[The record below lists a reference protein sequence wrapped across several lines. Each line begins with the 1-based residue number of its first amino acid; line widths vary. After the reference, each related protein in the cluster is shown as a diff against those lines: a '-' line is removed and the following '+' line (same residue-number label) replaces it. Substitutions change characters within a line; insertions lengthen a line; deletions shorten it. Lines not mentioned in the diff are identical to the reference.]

1 MRQTLSL
8 AGLVMLLMLASAG
21 VGLFAL
27 DRSRDDHLQAVH
39 GLAALTEQRDNARQ
53 IEVAFKVQV
62 QEWKNILLRGYDP
75 ALRAR
80 YQAAFAE
87 RRADVAVGLA
97 ALAGTPEAGRLAA
110 AHAVLGQAYDAALAS
125 ADLTTAEGVRAADA
139 AVRGADREV
148 QEQLDGLAEALGE
161 AHRDAAMAMEERLT
175 DRYEETRHL
184 LLVVTLAGLLAT
196 LILLGLLARR
206 RR

>member
-27 DRSRDDHLQAVH
+27 DRSRADHLQAVH

-80 YQAAFAE
+80 YHEAFTQ
-87 RRADVAVGLA
+87 RRADVATGL
-97 ALAGTPEAGRLAA
+97 EALAA
-110 AHAVLGQAYDAALAS
+110 APEAHRLSLAHAALGEAYDAALAS
-125 ADLTTAEGVRAADA
+125 ADLTTAEGMRAADA

-148 QEQLDGLAEALGE
+148 QEQLDALAEALGE
-161 AHRDAAMAMEERLT
+161 AHRDAALAMEERLAA
-175 DRYEETRHL
+175 RYEETRHF
-184 LLVVTLAGLLAT
+184 LVIVTATGLLAT
-196 LILLGLLARR
+196 LILLGLIARR